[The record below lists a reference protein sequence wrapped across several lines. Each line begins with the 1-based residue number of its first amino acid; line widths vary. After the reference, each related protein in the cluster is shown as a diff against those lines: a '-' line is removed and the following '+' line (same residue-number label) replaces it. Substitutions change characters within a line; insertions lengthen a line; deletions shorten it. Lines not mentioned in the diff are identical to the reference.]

1 MAAGNRTEDLT
12 VTQGT
17 DALFKIIIKDSTGE
31 VFDVTEKSFSASLK
45 KSYTADDSTAIDF
58 NINKAIPQDGIISI
72 SLTDTQ
78 TLALDVNTRYVYDVF
93 MYNSVGNTE
102 ITSVL
107 KGKVFVEPSVTR
119 VL

>member
-1 MAAGNRTEDLT
+1 MAAGNRSEDLT

-17 DALFKIIIKDSTGE
+17 DALFKIIIKDSTGA
-31 VFDVTEKSFSASLK
+31 VFDVSSKAFAASLK
-45 KSYTADDSTAIDF
+45 KSYSADDSTAIDF
-58 NINKAIPQDGIISI
+58 TINKAIPESGVISI

-93 MYNSVGNTE
+93 MFNESGNTE

-107 KGKVFVEPSVTR
+107 KGKVYVEPSVTR
-119 VL
+119 V